1 MKPFL
6 LLYGPNLNRLGTRN
20 PALYGSM
27 SLEQIEEAVRENLAQ
42 HNIDLF
48 TRQSNVEGILIDTI
62 QEFAERVQGII
73 FNPGALAHSSLA
85 LRDAI
90 EDAACPVVEVHFSNI
105 HARESFRHQT
115 VTAAPCKGVIAGLGW
130 YGLVLGIL
138 GVLYTA
144 AGQDCR

>member
-105 HARESFRHQT
+105 HARESFRHHT
-115 VTAAPCKGVIAGLGW
+115 VTAAACKGVIAGLGW
-130 YGLVLGIL
+130 YGLVLGIQ
-138 GVLYTA
+138 GVLDTT
-144 AGQDCR
+144 AGQDRR